1 MCSSCMN
8 PKKSCRK
15 HRATFPACVKNQGFL
30 PVSARP
36 SHVVVTRSLFQACL
50 QLLKLLKQGDFLRSA
65 WQFFS
70 NFLSFNNGLFQT
82 SMTDDFVFF
91 LVKSL
96 EVILP
101 INHWAVSSFF
111 WFDFR
116 VLSLRRHTNIPK
128 FSWFCCTL
136 FFLFCF
142 FPQQIRHQRTTSSP
156 KWNVILWFPEV
167 TTRRW
172 TWSLTLQLF
181 ECGF

>member
-15 HRATFPACVKNQGFL
+15 QRATFPACVKNQGFL

-70 NFLSFNNGLFQT
+70 IFFEFQQWLVSNFHDWWLC
-82 SMTDDFVFF
+82 VF

-128 FSWFCCTL
+128 FSWFCCTS
-136 FFLFCF
+136 FFFCF

-181 ECGF
+181 EYGF